1 MQQFRRF
8 TIPAAMLTV
17 FLLLACIPPP
27 ADCVPPDS
35 LATLEKDP
43 VQPFVEALG
52 LVAAALPIPQA
63 GLASIPFTGTITAQ
77 ACDIACTALKD
88 PNLYLAE
95 TYDYPESLDES
106 DQGTASG
113 DELVGTAQQF
123 AGVRYRW
130 AGMSS
135 RGMDCS
141 GLIARVLQSHG
152 IRAPHN
158 SAQLSRLG
166 RAVSYE
172 ELQPGDLLFFA
183 TSRRGISHVG
193 MYVGDGEFIH
203 ASSRAGRVT
212 TTSIHDPYY
221 AKRLVAARRL

>member
-1 MQQFRRF
+1 MQQFRWF
-8 TIPAAMLTV
+8 TLPTATLTV

-27 ADCVPPDS
+27 ATCVPPDS

-43 VQPFVEALG
+43 VQPFAQALG
-52 LVAAALPIPQA
+52 LLATALPIPQA
-63 GLASIPFTGTITAQ
+63 GLASIPFTDTITAQ
-77 ACDIACTALKD
+77 ACDIACKALKD

-95 TYDYPESLDES
+95 TYDYPESLEEAEGS
-106 DQGTASG
+106 ASG
-113 DELVGTAQQF
+113 EALVGTAQQY

-141 GLIARVLQSHG
+141 GLIARVLLSHG

-158 SAQLSRLG
+158 SAQLSKLG
-166 RAVSYE
+166 RPVSYE
-172 ELQPGDLLFFA
+172 ELQPGDLLFFR

-203 ASSRAGRVT
+203 ASSGAGRVI
-212 TTSIHDPYY
+212 TTSIRDEYY

>member
-1 MQQFRRF
+1 LQQFRSC
-8 TIPAAMLTV
+8 TLPTASLTV

-27 ADCVPPDS
+27 AMSVPSDPS
-35 LATLEKDP
+35 PSHQQTAT
-43 VQPFVEALG
+43 QPFVDGLG
-52 LVAAALPIPQA
+52 LVATALPVPQAAL
-63 GLASIPFTGTITAQ
+63 ASVSLLDNITRQ
-77 ACDIACTALKD
+77 ACQIAYHALID
-88 PNLYLAE
+88 PDAYMAAY
-95 TYDYPESLDES
+95 YDELEESS
-106 DQGTASG
+106 ASG
-113 DELVGTAQQF
+113 EELVSTAQQY

-141 GLIARVLQSHG
+141 GLIARVLRSHG

-158 SAQLSRLG
+158 SAQLAQLG
-166 RAVSYE
+166 RPVHYE
-172 ELQPGDLLFFA
+172 ELQPGDLLFFR

-193 MYVGDGEFIH
+193 MYVGNDEFIH
-203 ASSRAGRVT
+203 ASSGAGRVV